1 MNAPDATEKPNALT
15 AVACSD
21 LLATFGD
28 NYPIIAV
35 LDKPNGWYLVA
46 HPNGPAIA
54 NSRFDLLASL
64 AHEHEDVPE
73 SIRRD
78 AVWTLMG
85 WAAKQPTWPKVANAE
100 LSEPERE
107 NL

>member
-1 MNAPDATEKPNALT
+1 MNAPNITDSPDAPL
-15 AVACSD
+15 AVRSSY

-35 LDKPNGWYLVA
+35 LDKQNGWYLVA

-78 AVWTLMG
+78 AVWKLMG
-85 WAAKQPTWPKVANAE
+85 WAAKQPTWPKVANDKSSDPAQ
-100 LSEPERE
+100 
-107 NL
+107 